1 MSKRIETAKVLEM
14 IRPYFDYEVN
24 EYNNDV
30 MRAVDNVNS
39 CWTFPE
45 DMCESRTDWE
55 SLRDMLMTANDGISC
70 LVDILGKVLE
80 ENKRLKEDK

>member
-55 SLRDMLMTANDGISC
+55 SLKDMLMTANDGISC

>member
-30 MRAVDNVNS
+30 MCAVDNVNS